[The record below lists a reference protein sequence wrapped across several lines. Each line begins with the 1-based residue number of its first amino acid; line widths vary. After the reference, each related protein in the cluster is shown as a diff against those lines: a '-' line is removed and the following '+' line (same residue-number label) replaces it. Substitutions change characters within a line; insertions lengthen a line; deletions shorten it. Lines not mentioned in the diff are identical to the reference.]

1 MGIIHGYIT
10 LVHDFPRFLGNCTHA
25 QTVLVDTR
33 ATLLWGGGGGVGTSF
48 SSSKVKD
55 TRSLGMRL

>member
-1 MGIIHGYIT
+1 MGGGGGAGMGIIHGYIT

-33 ATLLWGGGGGVGTSF
+33 ATLSWGGGVAWEPVF
-48 SSSKVKD
+48 PVAK
-55 TRSLGMRL
+55 